1 MNKVNSLFQ
10 DEQQEQFNEALA
22 QVLIRISIGALNCA
36 QDSQQTVGEKNNFY
50 ITLAQ
55 LEAILLKEK
64 S

>member
-1 MNKVNSLFQ
+1 MSKVNSLFQ
-10 DEQQEQFNEALA
+10 DEQIEQFNEVLDSVLVRVSLQAL
-22 QVLIRISIGALNCA
+22 RCA
-36 QDSQQTVGEKNNFY
+36 RDSHQTVGEKNDFY